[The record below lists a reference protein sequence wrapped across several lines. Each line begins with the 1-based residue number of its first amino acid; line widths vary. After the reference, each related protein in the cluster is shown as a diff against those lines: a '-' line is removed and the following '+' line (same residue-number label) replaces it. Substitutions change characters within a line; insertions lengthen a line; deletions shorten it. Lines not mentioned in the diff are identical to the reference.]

1 MDNPYVVC
9 NRCVM
14 DTSDPEIIFDNKGFC
29 NHCTEFINE
38 TSKNIYQ
45 GKETDLQLKNLVSE
59 IKRNGKNSK
68 YDCLI
73 GVSGGVDSS
82 YVAYMT
88 HQLGLRTLA
97 VHLDNGWN
105 SEEAVLNIKNLCNK
119 LNIDYTSFILEWEEF
134 RDLQLSVLKS
144 SIVEVEIPTDIA
156 ILGALHKTASKY
168 NIKYIISGGNFATEG
183 ILPKKWFYNPKDL
196 TLLKAIQKKF
206 GKKRIKNFPYFD
218 YKKEIY
224 YKFFKGIKIKYLLNY
239 IPYEKDKVMDVL
251 KEELDWKYYGGKHY
265 ESKFTGF
272 VQSYYQYEKFNL
284 DYRRATFSTQICT
297 GEMKREEA
305 LKELNEKPYNQEKI
319 NIEIDYISKKL
330 GIEKNEFL
338 DIFNSPAKSYKDY
351 PNDEKKLEFIYSVY
365 RKIFS

>member
-1 MDNPYVVC
+1 
-9 NRCVM
+9 M
-14 DTSDPEIIFDNKGFC
+14 DTSDPEIIFNNNGFC
-29 NHCTEFINE
+29 NHCEEFINE
-38 TSKNIYQ
+38 TSKNIYK
-45 GKETDLQLKNLVSE
+45 GEETDIQLKNLVNE
-59 IKRNGKNSK
+59 IKRKGKNSK

-82 YVAYMT
+82 YVAYLT
-88 HQLGLRTLA
+88 HKLGLRTLA

-119 LNIDYTSFILEWEEF
+119 LKIDYSSFVLDWEEF
-134 RDLQLSVLKS
+134 RDIQLSVLRS

-156 ILGALHKTASKY
+156 ILGALHKTASKH

-183 ILPKKWFYNPKDL
+183 ILPEKWFYDPKDL
-196 TLLKAIQKKF
+196 TLLKAIHKTF

-218 YKKEIY
+218 FKKEIF
-224 YKFFKGIKIKYLLNY
+224 YKFFKGIKMFYLLNY

-297 GEMKREEA
+297 GEMKREDA
-305 LKELNEKPYNQEKI
+305 LKELNEKPYSQEKI
-319 NIEIDYISKKL
+319 NIEIDYVSKKL
-330 GIEKNEFL
+330 GIEKNEFS
-338 DIFNSPAKSYKDY
+338 DIFNSPVKSYKDY
-351 PNDEKKLEFIYSVY
+351 PNDEKKLKFIYSVY
-365 RKIFS
+365 RKLFS